1 MTKRVINNNNKV
13 PEKEDLFHKLSIQV
27 SLNGLSFCVLDSL
40 EQKLELNHVIQF
52 EQQLTPYQLQHELR
66 DRLRNYKVLEYSF
79 YEVVAIH
86 SNMLNSLVPR
96 ALFDSE
102 QLANYIKYNARI
114 LPTDYLEFDSLSGME
129 IQNIY
134 VPYTNINNYLFEL
147 FGEFEFRHSSSVLL
161 ETLNKIHGNNSDT
174 IGYVHFT
181 LNQIDFAI
189 FSQKKLKYFNSF
201 EISSEVDFLYY
212 LLFALEQ
219 LGENPNNF
227 KLRLVGDITEGDPI
241 FETASEYFENLSIL
255 IPPTSLPNLKYKES
269 ELDFTLINSL

>member
-1 MTKRVINNNNKV
+1 MTKGVINNNNKV

-40 EQKLELNHVIQF
+40 EQKLELNHSIQF

-66 DRLRNYKVLEYSF
+66 DRLRNYKVLEYRF

-86 SNMLNSLVPR
+86 SNMLNSLVPQ
-96 ALFDSE
+96 ALFHSE

-129 IQNIY
+129 IQNVY

-174 IGYVHFT
+174 IGYVHLA
-181 LNQIDFAI
+181 LNQIDFAV

-219 LGENPNNF
+219 LGKNPNDF
-227 KLRLVGDITEGDPI
+227 KLRLVGDITEGDPV

-255 IPPTSLPNLKYKES
+255 IPPTSFPNLKYKES

>member
-1 MTKRVINNNNKV
+1 
-13 PEKEDLFHKLSIQV
+13 
-27 SLNGLSFCVLDSL
+27 
-40 EQKLELNHVIQF
+40 
-52 EQQLTPYQLQHELR
+52 
-66 DRLRNYKVLEYSF
+66 
-79 YEVVAIH
+79 
-86 SNMLNSLVPR
+86 
-96 ALFDSE
+96 
-102 QLANYIKYNARI
+102 
-114 LPTDYLEFDSLSGME
+114 
-129 IQNIY
+129 
-134 VPYTNINNYLFEL
+134 LFEL
-147 FGEFEFRHSSSVLL
+147 FGEFEFRHASSVLL